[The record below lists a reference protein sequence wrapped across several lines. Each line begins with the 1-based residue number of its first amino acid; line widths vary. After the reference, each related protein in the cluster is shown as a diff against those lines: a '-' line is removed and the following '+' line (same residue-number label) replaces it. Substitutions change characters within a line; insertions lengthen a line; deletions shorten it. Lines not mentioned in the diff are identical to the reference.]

1 MDKKYPKTIYSICD
15 FSICPFADKGWF
27 DSFSNFEHLFL
38 QIIYFYKQMKSMEID
53 NIEEYKQNLYRLLNI
68 LADFEDA
75 LQHGQR
81 NEEVLDFITEDLGD
95 AYNAFSALE
104 QILKGF
110 RTKNTLQQKTRNF
123 S

>member
-1 MDKKYPKTIYSICD
+1 
-15 FSICPFADKGWF
+15 
-27 DSFSNFEHLFL
+27 
-38 QIIYFYKQMKSMEID
+38 MKSMEID

>member
-1 MDKKYPKTIYSICD
+1 
-15 FSICPFADKGWF
+15 
-27 DSFSNFEHLFL
+27 
-38 QIIYFYKQMKSMEID
+38 MKSMEID

-75 LQHGQR
+75 LPHGQR
-81 NEEVLDFITEDLGD
+81 NKEVLDFIREGLGD

-110 RTKNTLQQKTRNF
+110 RTKKTLQQKTRNF

>member
-81 NEEVLDFITEDLGD
+81 NEEVLDFIRDLGD

-110 RTKNTLQQKTRNF
+110 RTKKTLQQKTRNF

>member
-81 NEEVLDFITEDLGD
+81 NKEVLDFIREGLGD

-110 RTKNTLQQKTRNF
+110 RTKKTLQQKTRNF

>member
-110 RTKNTLQQKTRNF
+110 RTKKTLQQKTRNF

>member
-15 FSICPFADKGWF
+15 FSICPFAGKGWF

-110 RTKNTLQQKTRNF
+110 RTKKTLQQKTRNF

>member
-27 DSFSNFEHLFL
+27 DSLSNFEHLFL

-75 LQHGQR
+75 LEHGQR

-110 RTKNTLQQKTRNF
+110 RTKKTLQQKTRNF